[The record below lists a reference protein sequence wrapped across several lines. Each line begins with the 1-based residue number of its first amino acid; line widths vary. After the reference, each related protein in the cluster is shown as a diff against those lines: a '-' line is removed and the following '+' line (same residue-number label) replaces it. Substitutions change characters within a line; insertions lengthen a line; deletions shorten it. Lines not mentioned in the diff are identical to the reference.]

1 MRLCSAAV
9 LTILGLAAQAAAQ
22 TYSTV
27 AFAGIGTWDGD
38 GHPVS
43 QSVLNYPTGLAVGPD
58 GSIYIRDSGR
68 IRRVTPD
75 GIINTVAGTLTT
87 NVDTGDGGPATSAGI
102 GSQAMNVAVDP
113 AGNIFLDEVT
123 VDIAGNS
130 SALIRKV
137 QASDQTIQL
146 FAGNGQVPGDAGL
159 VPGDGGPALNAPLG
173 FPFAMATTPQGDLII
188 TDTNRILEITPEG
201 LISTLAGGGT
211 VKTTPYNISN
221 QTALGANL
229 YGPGGVATDAEGTIF
244 FTEIAGEAVFQLAGT
259 EMVRIAGSGDRLVN
273 SATTPL
279 LLNINYPNQLAAD
292 AQGDIYIGDSSVATT
307 SNAPRTGTLLYT
319 RIEEVP
325 VPGSSISVL
334 AGANSGYEDRAGDL
348 GIKDVLPRQLNG
360 LAVDSKGVVY
370 YPDDNQSIV
379 LSITNGVLGTF
390 AGGYQV
396 PYSGDG
402 GPATSAQFYYPYAV
416 IFDQQGNAYISDA
429 GHDRV
434 LKVNTNGVIS
444 TFAGAGSFGFS
455 GDGASALEAEFDT
468 PTALAFDTAGNL
480 YIADSGN
487 QRIREVL
494 LKDGTIQT
502 IVGDGQ
508 QGAQAASVPAA
519 QAAIDYI
526 SSMLFDPSGNLI
538 FTDANQCS
546 VRKWNPTTNVV
557 TLIAGTGRCQ
567 SSPDGALANNATVG
581 AITGAVLASDGTL
594 YIADNSS
601 NSIRSVNSAGILGTV
616 ASVESPDGLA
626 MDASG
631 NFYTGSEN
639 YLVVIPANGRAQ
651 TIAGSSVIGYN
662 GDNKPA
668 LQAALYT
675 PQNPILDSSGN
686 IFFVDRDRVREL
698 IPPPQVNSVVNA
710 ASFVSGSVAPG
721 ELVTVFGTGI
731 GPSSLIGLELASNGT
746 VSNNL
751 AMTQALFDGTAAPMV
766 YADRLQTSFLVPYE
780 VAGKSST
787 QFTIAFNGVAS
798 NAVTLDVA
806 PAAPG
811 IFTAA
816 GGKGQGAILN
826 QDGSSNSATN
836 PAAIG
841 SVVVLYATGAGQ
853 TNPPGQDGV
862 IANGTAPKPVLPV
875 TVEIGGMPAV
885 VQYAGG
891 ASGLVSGVIQ
901 VNAVVPKGTSTGSAV
916 PVTIMVGGAASQ
928 SGVTLAVK

>member
-370 YPDDNQSIV
+370 YPTTTKV
-379 LSITNGVLGTF
+379 L
-390 AGGYQV
+390 
-396 PYSGDG
+396 YS
-402 GPATSAQFYYPYAV
+402 ASRMECSAR
-416 IFDQQGNAYISDA
+416 S
-429 GHDRV
+429 
-434 LKVNTNGVIS
+434 
-444 TFAGAGSFGFS
+444 
-455 GDGASALEAEFDT
+455 
-468 PTALAFDTAGNL
+468 LAD
-480 YIADSGN
+480 
-487 QRIREVL
+487 
-494 LKDGTIQT
+494 
-502 IVGDGQ
+502 
-508 QGAQAASVPAA
+508 
-519 QAAIDYI
+519 
-526 SSMLFDPSGNLI
+526 
-538 FTDANQCS
+538 
-546 VRKWNPTTNVV
+546 
-557 TLIAGTGRCQ
+557 
-567 SSPDGALANNATVG
+567 
-581 AITGAVLASDGTL
+581 
-594 YIADNSS
+594 
-601 NSIRSVNSAGILGTV
+601 IRSRTV
-616 ASVESPDGLA
+616 AMADRRQARSSI
-626 MDASG
+626 
-631 NFYTGSEN
+631 
-639 YLVVIPANGRAQ
+639 IPTR
-651 TIAGSSVIGYN
+651 SSSTSKGTRIY
-662 GDNKPA
+662 P
-668 LQAALYT
+668 T
-675 PQNPILDSSGN
+675 
-686 IFFVDRDRVREL
+686 RDT
-698 IPPPQVNSVVNA
+698 
-710 ASFVSGSVAPG
+710 
-721 ELVTVFGTGI
+721 TVF
-731 GPSSLIGLELASNGT
+731 
-746 VSNNL
+746 
-751 AMTQALFDGTAAPMV
+751 
-766 YADRLQTSFLVPYE
+766 
-780 VAGKSST
+780 
-787 QFTIAFNGVAS
+787 
-798 NAVTLDVA
+798 
-806 PAAPG
+806 
-811 IFTAA
+811 
-816 GGKGQGAILN
+816 
-826 QDGSSNSATN
+826 
-836 PAAIG
+836 
-841 SVVVLYATGAGQ
+841 
-853 TNPPGQDGV
+853 
-862 IANGTAPKPVLPV
+862 
-875 TVEIGGMPAV
+875 
-885 VQYAGG
+885 
-891 ASGLVSGVIQ
+891 
-901 VNAVVPKGTSTGSAV
+901 
-916 PVTIMVGGAASQ
+916 
-928 SGVTLAVK
+928 